1 MTRTSAAREA
11 IETAIAVCLDL
22 VESYEQESGDFYAA
36 NVARKCADAIR
47 HRLLATA
54 PEQEATYG

>member
-1 MTRTSAAREA
+1 MTTALVVRVA

-47 HRLLATA
+47 HRLL
-54 PEQEATYG
+54 EATPQENPDHG